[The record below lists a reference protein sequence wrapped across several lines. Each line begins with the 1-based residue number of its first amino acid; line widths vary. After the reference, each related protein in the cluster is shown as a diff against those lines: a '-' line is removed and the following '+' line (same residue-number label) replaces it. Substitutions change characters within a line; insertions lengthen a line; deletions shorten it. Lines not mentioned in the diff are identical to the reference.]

1 MEIDVLQNQGK
12 ALVTIVKPHGAIDA
26 SSYTL
31 LIERA
36 RELYHGGMR
45 LMLLDLSDVPYMSS
59 SGIVA
64 LHTAAL
70 LLRGETP
77 SASGWETAHAID
89 RDIDK
94 GFQKN
99 MKLLNPQPNV
109 QRVLEMVGL
118 NRFFQIFTDLNQ
130 AIESFR

>member
-12 ALVTIVKPHGAIDA
+12 ASVTIVKLHGAIDA
-26 SSYTL
+26 SNYTV

-36 RELYHGGMR
+36 RELYQAGMR
-45 LMLLDLSDVPYMSS
+45 HMLLDLSDVPYMSS

-70 LLRGETP
+70 LMRGETA
-77 SASGWETAHAID
+77 SASGWEAAHAID

-99 MKLLNPQPNV
+99 IKLLSPQPNV

-118 NRFFQIFTDLNQ
+118 NRFFEIFTDLNQ